1 MWRHGGCFFAFRASW
16 GRFGASWCIV
26 VQTVTVRKE
35 EERMDVREFQQIV
48 RDYFRM
54 CDETGKLPTM
64 TGILR
69 YAEELLGKPT
79 E

>member
-1 MWRHGGCFFAFRASW
+1 MRSGHHGDGLVHR
-16 GRFGASWCIV
+16 GASWCK
-26 VQTVTVRKE
+26 TVTVRKE
-35 EERMDVREFQQIV
+35 EKRMDVREFQQIV